1 VDFVM
6 GRDAADLSSRL
17 ARDAEAVCRHY
28 LSNGRRQGQYWLVG
42 DVRNAPGGSMFV
54 RLKGPE
60 SGPGAA
66 GRWTDAST
74 AEHGDLLDVI
84 RESCGLTAFREVLD
98 EARRFLSLP
107 RIERTAPVL
116 GKTAD
121 IRPGSPEAARRLI
134 SMAQPIR
141 GTLVET
147 YLAHRGIAQA
157 GNLAALRYH
166 PRCFFQ
172 PDDGTSAQGRP
183 AMIAAVT
190 DLAGNITGAH
200 RTWLAPDGAG
210 KAPVD
215 RPRRAMG
222 NLLGHGVRFG
232 AAGAVLVA
240 GEGIETMLSV
250 GAALPGL
257 PIVAALSAGHL
268 AALLLPPTLRRLYI
282 ARDVDAAGDKAFAAL
297 RTRANAAGVEVL
309 ALSPRRDDF
318 NDDLMAQGVRT
329 LRADLQ
335 PQLAQQDAERTGA
348 DEQVECSAYRAM

>member
-1 VDFVM
+1 M
-6 GRDAADLSSRL
+6 MPRSAADLSSRL

-54 RLKGPE
+54 RLKGPDT
-60 SGPGAA
+60 GPGAA
-66 GRWTDAST
+66 GRWTDAAS

-84 RESCGLTAFREVLD
+84 RESCGLTAFRDVLD

-107 RIERTAPVL
+107 RIEATQPVI
-116 GKTAD
+116 GKQAD
-121 IRPGSPEAARRLI
+121 VRPGSPEAARRLI
-134 SMAQPIR
+134 AMAQPIR
-141 GTLVET
+141 RTLAET
-147 YLAHRGIAQA
+147 YLMHRGITPIRDSD
-157 GNLAALRYH
+157 ALRYH

-172 PDDGTSAQGRP
+172 PDDGARAQGRP
-183 AMIAAVT
+183 AMIAVVT

-200 RTWLAPDGAG
+200 RTWLAPDGTG
-210 KAPVD
+210 KALVD

-232 AAGAVLVA
+232 TAREVLVA

-282 ARDVDAAGDKAFAAL
+282 ARDADAAGDKAFATLSA
-297 RTRANAAGVEVL
+297 RATAAGIEVL
-309 ALSPRRDDF
+309 ALSPQRGDF
-318 NDDLMAQGVRT
+318 NNDLQARGLDA
-329 LRADLQ
+329 LRAALR
-335 PQLAQQDAERTGA
+335 PQLAPQDTERAGA
-348 DEQVECSAYRAM
+348 AGKGNN